1 MSMTL
6 RKKIVLIFILL
17 ITIPLVAQGI
27 ITYIDFSSSVERK
40 TVNYTVQ
47 ILSQINRSMDQTL
60 KEQMQNIS
68 LLPLYNTEVRDI
80 IDKYSDLQLSSTTPT
95 LEERSQMF
103 HAIAGTTSYY
113 SEIRGVQI
121 ISNNGSVFS
130 SMDPYLV
137 RPSIRWDHE
146 PWYARVQQGNGEW
159 VLIPQHRPDYLL
171 EDSKSGPYIAAARI
185 IREPGSRQ
193 IKGLMKIDFRLDV
206 FQNISES
213 YRFAQIGNL
222 MVLNENNEL
231 FYEQNNEHLSEQ
243 TKALLLQSSLPN
255 ENGIASSKIPGASFL
270 TIVDRSSFSGLKMV
284 SFIPVSSLHQET
296 EQFRRFTLL
305 TLIVCLAAACGAAIW
320 FSYKLSRP
328 LMEMKEKMHL
338 VEQGKLKQ
346 QMPIHSQDEI
356 GQLSSGFNRMSE
368 EIDRLVNEVYAIRL
382 KEKEAQLSALLTQMN
397 PHFLYNTLE
406 SINMMAIRREAYE
419 ISDMVSSLGQ
429 LLRHSVGTYSR
440 LVLLEDEIA
449 SIASYVSIQQ
459 LRYGD
464 HLHVAFQIDE
474 ALLSL
479 YVPKLV
485 LQPLVENAI
494 YHGIDGID
502 RPGSIWISAARF
514 EDELL
519 LTVTDN
525 GKGLNEEE
533 IDTLQQKIST
543 PGLEEESTNGLAL
556 RNMNQRLVLMF
567 GKQYGLLIDG
577 SPGQGVSITV
587 TIPVIVRS
595 EDFVQSTASGG

>member
-1 MSMTL
+1 MTL
-6 RKKIVLIFILL
+6 RKKIVLMFILL
-17 ITIPLVAQGI
+17 IAIPLIAQGI

-40 TVNYTVQ
+40 TVDYTVQ

-60 KEQMQNIS
+60 KEQMQNLS
-68 LLPLYNTEVRDI
+68 LLPLYNTEVRNI
-80 IDKYSDLQLSSTTPT
+80 LDKYSDPQLSPAAPT

-121 ISNNGSVFS
+121 ICNNGSLFS

-146 PWYARVQQGNGEW
+146 PWYDKVQQGNGEW

-171 EDSKSGPYIAAARI
+171 EDSKSGPYIAAARL
-185 IREPGSRQ
+185 IREPGSKQ
-193 IKGLMKIDFRLDV
+193 VKGLVKIDFRLDV
-206 FQNISES
+206 FQNISEN

-231 FYEQNNEHLSEQ
+231 FYEQNNEHLNDQ
-243 TKALLLQSSLPN
+243 TKSLLLQSGLPN
-255 ENGIASSKIPGASFL
+255 ENGIVSSRIPGASFL
-270 TIVDRSSFSGLKMV
+270 TIVDRSSFSGLKV
-284 SFIPVSSLHQET
+284 ISFIPVSSLHQET

-328 LMEMKEKMHL
+328 LIEMKEKMHL
-338 VEQGKLKQ
+338 VEKGKLKQ
-346 QMPIHSQDEI
+346 QMTIHSQDEI

-368 EIDRLVNEVYAIRL
+368 EIDRLVNEVYVVRL
-382 KEKEAQLSALLTQMN
+382 KEKEAQLSVLLTQMN

-406 SINMMAIRREAYE
+406 SINMMAIRREAFE

-429 LLRHSVGTYSR
+429 LLRHSIGTYSR

-464 HLHVAFQIDE
+464 HLNAVFQVDE
-474 ALLSL
+474 ALLPL
-479 YVPKLV
+479 YVPKLL

-502 RPGSIWISAARF
+502 RPGTIWISAARF

-525 GKGLNEEE
+525 GKGLTEDE
-533 IDTLQQKIST
+533 IEALQQKIST
-543 PGLEEESTNGLAL
+543 PGPEEESTNGLAL

-567 GKQYGLLIDG
+567 GEQYGLLIDG

-587 TIPVIVRS
+587 SIPVIERS
-595 EDFVQSTASGG
+595 EDYVQSAASGG